1 MRNLLS
7 LVFGI
12 ATIALTTPG
21 FGQVNDSTKDY
32 FIGINR
38 HLMNR
43 GLEGG
48 GGLNIGFV
56 QGQPGERTLGYIEGG
71 VIEDYDFYGPF
82 VGVGYDFEVYDKL
95 FVGGVMSLGRDHFQF
110 WEPVKSF
117 RFAIGAE
124 ARYVLWETLQLRGG
138 YTYGH
143 GITVG
148 YAIQW

>member
-43 GLEGG
+43 GFEGG

-56 QGQPGERTLGYIEGG
+56 QGQPGERTLRYVEAG
-71 VIEDYDFYGPF
+71 VIEDYAFYGPF
-82 VGVGYDFEVYDKL
+82 VGIGYDFEIYDKL
-95 FVGGVMSLGRDHFQF
+95 FLGGVMSIGSDLL
-110 WEPVKSF
+110 KSNHAGEHF

-124 ARYVLWETLQLRGG
+124 ARYILWETLQLRGG

-143 GITVG
+143 GITIG
-148 YAIQW
+148 YALQW